1 MPNTRVIVDAPA
13 PTGRGPDELFLTE
26 LPAAAIPAAAVAGV
40 VADSAQ
46 IATNV
51 TNIATNVTDIALLQL
66 GLSRA
71 RRQLS
76 ASEILALLG
85 TNIEI
90 IPAPAAGL
98 AVLPVAWFIFHAHG
112 GTDFVQPA
120 VTDALALKYNGG
132 IEICEMGSEAQ
143 MEALIEAAGDAALSV
158 EIASM
163 FAAVGIVPVAAT
175 AVDIDNNGVSEYTT
189 GNGTF
194 SVEVWFR
201 TLTMAA
207 FPSDP

>member
-13 PTGRGPDELFLTE
+13 PAGRGPDELFLTE

-46 IATNV
+46 V
-51 TNIATNVTDIALLQL
+51 ATNVTDIALLQL

-76 ASEILALLG
+76 AAEVKALVG
-85 TNIEI
+85 ANIEV

-98 AVLPVAWFIFHAHG
+98 AAMPVVVFTFHEHG
-112 GTDFVQPA
+112 GTDYAQA
-120 VTDALALKYNGG
+120 ATTDALALKYRGG
-132 IEICEMGSEAQ
+132 TEICELGSEAQ
-143 MEALIEAAGDAALSV
+143 MEALIEAAGDAALNV
-158 EIASM
+158 EVASM
-163 FAAVGIVPVAAT
+163 LAAVGIVPVAAT
-175 AVDIDNNGVSEYTT
+175 AVDIDNNGAADYTL

-201 TLTMAA
+201 TVTMAA